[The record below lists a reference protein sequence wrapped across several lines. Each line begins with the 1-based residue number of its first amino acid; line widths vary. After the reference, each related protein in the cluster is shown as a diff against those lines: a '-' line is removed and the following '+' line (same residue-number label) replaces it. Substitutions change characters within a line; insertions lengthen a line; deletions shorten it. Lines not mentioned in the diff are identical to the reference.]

1 MQIVKVGFKDIWLYP
16 NGDSLAE
23 KLLDNDSVI
32 NELENAKAVLMDENK
47 ESNGEL
53 FINNQITSEEEL
65 EYAIAKN
72 SEYYYAIFVIDYLAE
87 IVNNELKNYNMSNDK
102 FKNYKPKDDADLYE
116 YNFGEIKLAWTDDN
130 FSSFN
135 DERLYEIVKEYFK
148 EHISEWLDEA
158 INTAEKGYILDGS
171 SVEIP
176 NKKEFYL
183 DLVDFDGDYYSESF
197 SI

>member
-1 MQIVKVGFKDIWLYP
+1 MQVIKVGFKDIWLYP
-16 NGDSLAE
+16 NGESIAE
-23 KLLDNDSVI
+23 KLLDNDSVV
-32 NELENAKAVLMDENK
+32 NELENAKAALMDENK

-53 FINNQITSEEEL
+53 FINNQITSESKL

-87 IVNNELKNYNMSNDK
+87 IVNNKLKDYNMSNDK
-102 FKNYKPKDDADLYE
+102 FKTYKPKDDADLYE
-116 YNFGEIKLAWTDDN
+116 YNFGEIKLAWADDN

-135 DERLYEIVKEYFK
+135 DESLYEIVREYFN
-148 EHISEWLDEA
+148 EHINEWLDEA
-158 INTAEKGYILDGS
+158 ISVAEKGYILDGS
-171 SVEIP
+171 SIEIP